1 MKIREAVVADKFYPG
16 NKEEL
21 NDLIESI
28 YKKERSNI
36 KTDLAKKN
44 IIGGVVPHAGYIYSG
59 YQAVHFFDIVGKSK
73 KYDTIVIINPNH
85 TGYGSELEADSNDK
99 WKTPFGEVDVD
110 IEFRDKLNINISD
123 LGERYEHSGEVMVPY
138 LQKYLDYDFKIVPIC
153 MGVQNF
159 RNSSYL
165 ANELYRVKKELGR
178 EILIIASSDFTHF
191 MTPKKGR
198 EMDQYVVDAIFEMDS
213 EKIEIEV
220 KNRNISVCGF
230 GLIMTL
236 IEYSKLIGDEIKIE
250 ILKRGHSGEVI
261 ESDEVVDYISMLFYR
276 E

>member
-1 MKIREAVVADKFYPG
+1 MKIRESVFAGKFYPD
-16 NKEEL
+16 NKVDIDMLLDE
-21 NDLIESI
+21 IH
-28 YKKERSNI
+28 KKEMKNI
-36 KTDLAKKN
+36 KIDLSKKD

-59 YQAVHFFDIVGKSK
+59 YEAVHFFDIVGKSK
-73 KYDTIVIINPNH
+73 RYDTIVIINPNH

-153 MGVQNF
+153 MGIQNF

-165 ANELYRVKKELGR
+165 ANELYKVKKELGR

-198 EMDQYVVDAIFEMDS
+198 EMDQYVIDAIFEMDS
-213 EKIEIEV
+213 LKIEREV
-220 KNRNISVCGF
+220 RNRDISVCGF

-250 ILKRGHSGEVI
+250 LLKRGHSGEVI
-261 ESDEVVDYISMLFYR
+261 ESDEVVDYVSMLFYM
-276 E
+276 